1 MVNVSKTYFLQRFS
15 SEILWRPFCAE
26 VKRFRWVGLPIRQT
40 QYVRLKAQ
48 PFIVEIS
55 RNPKKSRLPS
65 PFHFLDLFRLA
76 RVKWPPRVNMKF
88 LGEKYFVFLLV
99 SGNGDARGNK
109 DINLFW
115 NTDIF
120 PFSSPK
126 LWSISL
132 CLERWRL
139 LATANYRPASQPEVV
154 LH

>member
-1 MVNVSKTYFLQRFS
+1 MVNFCKTRFS

-55 RNPKKSRLPS
+55 RNLKKSRLPS

-99 SGNGDARGNK
+99 SGNGDARENK
-109 DINLFW
+109 DINIFW

-139 LATANYRPASQPEVV
+139 LATANYRLASQPEVV